1 MNAPN
6 LYAFIDQAARI
17 AKGLSTEEQMAA
29 NAELFEGFSKVAAA
43 QPDHAWFPT
52 ERSADEI
59 ATPTEANRTVGFP
72 YTKYMNAVMDVAQ
85 SASVLVMSEAEAERH
100 GIPREKWVYLHGSA
114 DTYDSDAF
122 SITRRAV
129 RLAHPDTRRYEY
141 PVQVLHRKNLHRSFG
156 MQKAGEQAFAA
167 AGVGPNDMSHY
178 DIYSCFPI
186 AVQTAV
192 QEMGITTNDGTV
204 LTSTGGLPFH
214 VN

>member
-1 MNAPN
+1 M
-6 LYAFIDQAARI
+6 
-17 AKGLSTEEQMAA
+17 
-29 NAELFEGFSKVAAA
+29 KVAAA

-72 YTKYMNAVMDVAQ
+72 YTKYMNAVMDVDQ

-114 DTYDSDAF
+114 DT
-122 SITRRAV
+122 
-129 RLAHPDTRRYEY
+129 YEY

-167 AGVGPNDMSHY
+167 AGVGPSDMSHY